1 MSTKKKL
8 ESNNKEESKSFKKA
22 KKFKSKTVNCFF
34 TSMKDKKKFVGQEA
48 RQVPPFLAFGNTAK
62 SQTNLFLP
70 IVESSTN
77 FTEKI
82 KNTECASNIDN
93 TAALLTLRS
102 NVQQDI
108 PFKNVR
114 SKEICYYPT
123 DQPEGCFARKSDL
136 LVFSNTN
143 KTSDISDERSSPVGV
158 LRSSPKHSEGICSYP
173 TDQQGVFVSPERALK
188 GDVTNV
194 KNEKNCTLFEHIL
207 QFPKDTKLQ
216 IKVDKKRL
224 STFVFQKV
232 DPSYFLLQRFLNKEL
247 LLKESDTL
255 VQTML
260 EEANYKTIGTEVLTE
275 KNKKMCTSPLV
286 NKSKICQSVT
296 LPFNIIKKVLKTYFL
311 IESKNP
317 LT

>member
-93 TAALLTLRS
+93 TTALRK
-102 NVQQDI
+102 QDI
-108 PFKNVR
+108 PKRNVR
-114 SKEICYYPT
+114 SKDICYYPT

-143 KTSDISDERSSPVGV
+143 KTSDIS
-158 LRSSPKHSEGICSYP
+158 
-173 TDQQGVFVSPERALK
+173 F

-247 LLKESDTL
+247 LLK
-255 VQTML
+255 
-260 EEANYKTIGTEVLTE
+260 
-275 KNKKMCTSPLV
+275 
-286 NKSKICQSVT
+286 
-296 LPFNIIKKVLKTYFL
+296 
-311 IESKNP
+311 
-317 LT
+317 